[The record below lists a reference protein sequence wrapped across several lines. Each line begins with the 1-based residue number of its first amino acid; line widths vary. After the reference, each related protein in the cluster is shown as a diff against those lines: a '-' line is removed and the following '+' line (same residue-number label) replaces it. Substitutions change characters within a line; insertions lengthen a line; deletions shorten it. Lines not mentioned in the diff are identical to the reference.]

1 VAFGHLARPKYS
13 AVLYQKE
20 NRCIVL
26 YQKENRQQRLL

>member
-20 NRCIVL
+20 NRRIVL
-26 YQKENRQQRLL
+26 YRKENRRQRLL